1 MKKIF
6 VIFILIFA
14 GTAFSQFKEPAFPT
28 EKIDDGILNR
38 DTGSLFGFLNS
49 DNFSM
54 KQSFSMSY
62 SSFGSQGLAMGVYT
76 NSMAFK
82 LSNRLNV
89 QADVSVV
96 NSPYSS
102 FGKNFQK
109 NLNGIYLSKAAI
121 NYKPWD
127 DVNVTFQY
135 RNMPTSYYSPYGYG
149 GYYGSSFLNG
159 FDNDW
164 DWSK

>member
-1 MKKIF
+1 MKKILVVF
-6 VIFILIFA
+6 VLIFA
-14 GTAFSQFKEPAFPT
+14 GTTFSQFKEPAFPT
-28 EKIDDGILNR
+28 SNIEDGIINH
-38 DTGSLFGFLNS
+38 DSGSLFGFLSS

-54 KQSFSMSY
+54 KQSINMSY
-62 SSFGSQGLAMGVYT
+62 SSFGSEGLAMGVYT

-89 QADVSVV
+89 QADVSIV

-102 FGKNFQK
+102 FGKNFQN

-127 DVNVTFQY
+127 NFNVTLQY
-135 RNMPTSYYSPYGYG
+135 RNVPTSYYSPYGYG
-149 GYYGSSFLNG
+149 YYGSSFYNG

-164 DWSK
+164 DWSR

>member
-1 MKKIF
+1 MKKI
-6 VIFILIFA
+6 LIALVLFLA
-14 GTAFSQFKEPAFPT
+14 GTAFSQYKDPPFPT
-28 EKIDDGILNR
+28 ANIKDGIIN
-38 DTGSLFGFLNS
+38 TNSSSLFGFLNS

-54 KQSFSMSY
+54 NQSISMSY
-62 SSFGSQGLAMGVYT
+62 SSFGNEGLAMGVYT
-76 NSMAFK
+76 NSMAYKF
-82 LSNRLNV
+82 SNKLNV

-102 FGKNFQK
+102 FGQKFQN

-127 DVNVTFQY
+127 DVYITFQY
-135 RNMPTSYYSPYGYG
+135 RNVPNNYYSPYGYG
-149 GYYGSSFLNG
+149 YYGNSFYNG

-164 DWSK
+164 DWRR

>member
-1 MKKIF
+1 MKKIL
-6 VIFILIFA
+6 VIFVLIFA

-28 EKIDDGILNR
+28 ARIDDGIINH
-38 DTGSLFGFLNS
+38 DTGSLFGFLHS

-62 SSFGSQGLAMGVYT
+62 SSFGNQGLAMGVYT

-127 DVNVTFQY
+127 DVYVSFQY
-135 RNMPTSYYSPYGYG
+135 RQLPNSYYSPYGYG
-149 GYYGSSFLNG
+149 YYGSSFYNG
-159 FDNDW
+159 FNNDW